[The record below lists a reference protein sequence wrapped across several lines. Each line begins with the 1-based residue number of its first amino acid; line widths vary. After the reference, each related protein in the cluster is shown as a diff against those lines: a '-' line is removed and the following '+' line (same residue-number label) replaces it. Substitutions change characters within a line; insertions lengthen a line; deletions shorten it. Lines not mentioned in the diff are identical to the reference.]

1 MSSFPGLGEG
11 KNSYA
16 RAQLTL
22 PHKHAEVAAHADVDV
37 GLWGKDQA
45 GVVREAGPWGV
56 AVGPLFYTSYA
67 SSAGDRGPVER
78 FHIDVQNEIYSVLGR
93 SPAHEGRLKHAEPA
107 PGPDPAVLSCRSML
121 VLYSADYLTDAQ
133 CAREWSVF
141 RERLDRRTR
150 QTGEQPDCLVGVVW
164 RTEGLVLPRLVANTG
179 HIVDE
184 EYEGPGVMGL
194 LQAPDR
200 RGRYRHLVRRVA
212 ERLLRAARAPLPA
225 MTEAESRQVPSR
237 FGPSRTGPQQREDT
251 PAPRPPE
258 RERRAVLVLL
268 TGTRDRMQGLRDSV
282 GAYGDTPEE
291 WRPFRPHSDEPA
303 LSVAGRAVR
312 ACGTEQLTVR
322 TPELGEPDVLAGV
335 DESAVVMLLVDPWL
349 SRDPAFSTLW
359 VRLARARANIAAVV
373 VVLPRLDEESRQ
385 SAGSLRESLALTPAR
400 LLGASHHEVGSP
412 ESLTLAVAAVMAD
425 WGAGAGDTGPP
436 PVPAGAVSVESSA
449 ERRIRRQ
456 RERVGWLKR
465 GAGPWPP
472 LLGRTPGES
481 LGGG

>member
-1 MSSFPGLGEG
+1 M
-11 KNSYA
+11 
-16 RAQLTL
+16 
-22 PHKHAEVAAHADVDV
+22 
-37 GLWGKDQA
+37 
-45 GVVREAGPWGV
+45 
-56 AVGPLFYTSYA
+56 
-67 SSAGDRGPVER
+67 
-78 FHIDVQNEIYSVLGR
+78 
-93 SPAHEGRLKHAEPA
+93 
-107 PGPDPAVLSCRSML
+107 
-121 VLYSADYLTDAQ
+121 
-133 CAREWSVF
+133 
-141 RERLDRRTR
+141 R

-164 RTEGLVLPRLVANTG
+164 RTDGLVLPRLVANTG

-184 EYEGPGVMGL
+184 EYEGPGLMGL

-200 RGRYRHLVRRVA
+200 RGRYRSLVRRVA
-212 ERLLRAARAPLPA
+212 ERLLRAARTPLPV
-225 MTEAESRQVPSR
+225 MTEAESRLVPSR
-237 FGPSRTGPQQREDT
+237 FGPSRAASHQPDDT
-251 PAPRPPE
+251 PVSRPHD
-258 RERRAVLVLL
+258 RERRVVLVLL
-268 TGTRDRMQGLRDSV
+268 TGTRDRMAGLRTSV
-282 GAYGDTPEE
+282 VAYGDTPEE

-312 ACGTEQLTVR
+312 TCGADQLTVR
-322 TPELGEPDVLAGV
+322 TPELDDPDVLAGV
-335 DESAVVMLLVDPWL
+335 DESAVVLVLVDPWL
-349 SRDPAFSTLW
+349 SRDAEFSTLW
-359 VRLARARANIAAVV
+359 NRLARARANIAAVV

-385 SAGSLRESLALTPAR
+385 SATRLRESLAMTPAR

-425 WGAGAGDTGPP
+425 SGTGPEDPGPP